1 MAKRK
6 YLISIWEYDSNRILY
21 SLKGTKRMLVTLLVS
36 TIVLLIILI
45 YVLTALTP
53 IKYTIPGYPSEAS
66 RQQAMES
73 LARTDSLERVI
84 SLWNLQMTNI
94 RRIVDGR
101 EPLPFDSISIVKQN
115 TEISDATRALYSG
128 SDSLI
133 RNEVL
138 NQEKTDYSRKKRG
151 PATSIE
157 GLHFFTPIQGII
169 TQQYDKAIN
178 HPYLDIASEEGS
190 IVYSVLDGTVVA
202 AFWDELTGN
211 NIMIQHSNDILTIC
225 KHNEKLLKKTG
236 DVVRSGEPVA
246 IVGNTG
252 KISTGTHLHFEL
264 WYKGEAINPENYI
277 KF

>member
-21 SLKGTKRMLVTLLVS
+21 SLKGTKRMLVTLLVAA
-36 TIVLLIILI
+36 IVLITTVVYL
-45 YVLTALTP
+45 LTALTP

-84 SLWNLQMTNI
+84 GLWNLQMTNI
-94 RRIVDGR
+94 RRIVDGY
-101 EPLPFDSISIVKQN
+101 EPLPLDSISVEKQN
-115 TEISDATRALYSG
+115 TQISDATRALYVG
-128 SDSLI
+128 SDSLM
-133 RNEVL
+133 RKEVL
-138 NQEKTDYSRKKRG
+138 NQERLDISRKKREA
-151 PATSIE
+151 ATSIE
-157 GLHFFTPIQGII
+157 GLHFFTPVQGVI

-178 HPYLDIASEEGS
+178 HPYLDIAAEEGS
-190 IVYSVLDGTVVA
+190 VVYAVLDGTVVA

-211 NIMIQHSNDILTIC
+211 NIMIQHGNDILTIC

-236 DVVRSGEPVA
+236 DQVRSGDPVA
-246 IVGNTG
+246 IIGNTG

-264 WYKGEAINPENYI
+264 WYKGEAVNPETYI

>member
-21 SLKGTKRMLVTLLVS
+21 SLKGTKKMLVTLLVAA
-36 TIVLLIILI
+36 VVLIITVVYL
-45 YVLTALTP
+45 LTALTP

-101 EPLPFDSISIVKQN
+101 EPLPLDSISVEKQN
-115 TEISDATRALYSG
+115 TEISDATRALYAG

-133 RNEVL
+133 RKEVI
-138 NQEKTDYSRKKRG
+138 NQERIDISKKRRG
-151 PATSIE
+151 VSTSIE
-157 GLHFFTPIQGII
+157 GLHFFTPVKGVI

-178 HPYLDIASEEGS
+178 HPYLDIAAEEGT
-190 IVYSVLDGTVVA
+190 IVYAVLDGTVVA

-225 KHNEKLLKKTG
+225 KHNEKLLKKAG
-236 DVVRSGEPVA
+236 DLVRSGEPIA
-246 IVGNTG
+246 IAGNTG

-264 WYKGEAINPENYI
+264 WYKGEAINPETYI